1 MASVREVKSR
11 IKSVRNIQ
19 QITKAMKMVAAARI
33 KRAETRLKAARP
45 YTYKLEEV
53 LDELTKDMGEGGHP
67 LMASRP
73 VKRIGLVVV
82 ASDKGLCG
90 SFNSNL
96 LKRVQTFMSNS
107 PGGGP
112 IDILAFGSKAI
123 RWLQRRKVTMAASYP
138 NFKAI
143 FEEAR
148 EAAQKATDWF
158 VTGQV
163 DEVYIVYNEMVNA
176 AVQRPKE
183 MRVLPLSRDKK
194 KPDPKATPAAIPAH
208 HASVPYTFEPGPEE
222 ALGVII
228 PLYLEAMFFMVLLES
243 RAAELAARLRA
254 MSNATDNA
262 DKLASALTLQYFRA
276 RQDQITNELIEISS
290 GAASLEK

>member
-33 KRAETRLKAARP
+33 KKAEQRLKAAKP
-45 YTYKLEEV
+45 YTQKLGEV
-53 LDELTKDMGEGGHP
+53 LDDLVGALGESAHP

-73 VKRIGLVVV
+73 VKKVMLVVV

-96 LKRVQTFMSNS
+96 LKRAQQFIGKPPHEAQVEVL
-107 PGGGP
+107 
-112 IDILAFGSKAI
+112 IFGSKAL
-123 RWLQRRKVTMAASYP
+123 RYLQRRKVAVRHSTV

-143 FEEAR
+143 FAEAQ
-148 EAAQKATDWF
+148 EAAQIATDAF
-158 VTGQV
+158 LQGEVDQV
-163 DEVYIVYNEMVNA
+163 HLLYTEMISVA
-176 AVQRPKE
+176 TQAPKLVQ
-183 MRVLPLSRDKK
+183 VLPLTREGVKK
-194 KPDPKATPAAIPAH
+194 SKQT
-208 HASVPYTFEPGPEE
+208 VPYTFDPSPDE

-228 PLYLEAMFFMVLLES
+228 PRYLEATFFLVLLES
-243 RAAELAARLRA
+243 RAAELTARLRA

-262 DKLASALTLQYFRA
+262 DKLASSLTLQYFRA
-276 RQDQITNELIEISS
+276 RQDQITGELIEISS
-290 GAASLEK
+290 GAASLRK